1 MKQEQQQLTMEF
13 PSVANTGMSVYIE
26 MYVCMLL
33 FSKGGNFAYH
43 QEGKQTATTTI
54 TKAVTK
60 VAGGSRQLRLICLA
74 IANAPRTDKPT
85 GCRTAQRDRRTNKWI
100 GKQTDR

>member
-13 PSVANTGMSVYIE
+13 PSVVNTGMSVYIE

-54 TKAVTK
+54 TKAATK
-60 VAGGSRQLRLICLA
+60 VAASSRRQQSPA
-74 IANAPRTDKPT
+74 EANLLSNRKRPAD
-85 GCRTAQRDRRTNKWI
+85 GQTNQQ
-100 GKQTDR
+100 GAERHRNR